1 MKKSLLLLLLAAAA
15 ASMKSC
21 HGYQYNASQ
30 GPLVTSV
37 IVFGDSIVDP
47 GNNNGLLT
55 LIKANHPPYG
65 KDFIHHQSTGRYSNG
80 LIPSDLIGE
89 HLLHCCTYHYSYSF
103 PSAPPRKASAR
114 RSSRDLFHKTKIYN
128 TGRDLHV
135 YVCCME

>member
-1 MKKSLLLLLLAAAA
+1 MEKSLLLLLLAAAAA

-47 GNNNGLLT
+47 GNNNDLLT

-89 HLLHCCTYHYSYSF
+89 YLHTHTHHHSYSF
-103 PSAPPRKASAR
+103 PL
-114 RSSRDLFHKTKIYN
+114 SSKKS
-128 TGRDLHV
+128 
-135 YVCCME
+135 

>member
-1 MKKSLLLLLLAAAA
+1 MEKSLLLLLLAAAAA

-47 GNNNGLLT
+47 GNNNDLLT

-65 KDFIHHQSTGRYSNG
+65 KDFI
-80 LIPSDLIGE
+80 PSDLIGE
-89 HLLHCCTYHYSYSF
+89 YLHTHTHHHSYSF
-103 PSAPPRKASAR
+103 PL
-114 RSSRDLFHKTKIYN
+114 SSKKS
-128 TGRDLHV
+128 
-135 YVCCME
+135 